1 MGDMGE
7 LGEAAA
13 PLHAEVGAF
22 AKGTGIDALIATGAL
37 SRHAAEAFGDGARH
51 LESIEA
57 VIDAALAETQARATV
72 MVKGSRAMRMERV
85 ADALAPGGSA
95 HAA

>member
-13 PLHAEVGAF
+13 SLHAEVGAF
-22 AKGTGIDALIATGAL
+22 ARGVGIDALVATGTL
-37 SRHAAEAFGDGARH
+37 SSHAADAFGDDALH
-51 LESIEA
+51 LDSIEA
-57 VIDAALAETQARATV
+57 VIDAALAESRAGATV
-72 MVKGSRAMRMERV
+72 LVKGSRAMRMERV